1 MEARGTAQEDGNDNV
16 TILYRI
22 QTKHKGAK
30 HTRLITTAI
39 SIL

>member
-16 TILYRI
+16 TILY
-22 QTKHKGAK
+22 KHKGAK